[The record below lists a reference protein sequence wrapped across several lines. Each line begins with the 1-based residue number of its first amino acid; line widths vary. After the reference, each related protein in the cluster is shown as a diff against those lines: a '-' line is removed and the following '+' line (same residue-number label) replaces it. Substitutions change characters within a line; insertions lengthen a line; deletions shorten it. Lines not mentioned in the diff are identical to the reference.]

1 MFAAIASFLSQ
12 AGTAIAETAST
23 VGNAMAEGAE
33 AVGNFA
39 SDVAQGVGDSF
50 TTEAQDFVVR
60 DSGGAT
66 QWGQTVGRTLGH
78 YAQSKSKT
86 LGLAGDMARGGLFQ
100 GEEGASTDSRKE
112 NINPADNPE
121 AFDELPVSEL
131 EAPSVGAGAG
141 DVVVDVGAGAGDI
154 SVNVSGTEAEQNM
167 QANQTNAEAGRTLAG
182 KLFDK
187 AEQGTKAYLKGAIA
201 SQFLGLPAGAWV
213 QKRNQG

>member
-12 AGTAIAETAST
+12 AGTAIAE
-23 VGNAMAEGAE
+23 GAQAAGE
-33 AVGNFA
+33 FV

-50 TTEAQDFVVR
+50 TTKAQDFVVR

-66 QWGQTVGRTLGH
+66 QWGQTLGRTLGH
-78 YAQSKSKT
+78 YAQSKSGA
-86 LGLAGDMARGGLFQ
+86 LGLAGAAGRGGLFQ
-100 GEEGASTDSRKE
+100 GEEGASTGLGKE

-154 SVNVSGTEAEQNM
+154 SVNVPGTEAEQIM
-167 QANQTNAEAGRTLAG
+167 QENQTEAQQGSTLG
-182 KLFDK
+182 NK
-187 AEQGTKAYLKGAIA
+187 ARSMAKKGIKAYAKGSIA
-201 SQFLGLPAGAWV
+201 SQILGAPAGAWV
-213 QKRNQG
+213 QKRNQR